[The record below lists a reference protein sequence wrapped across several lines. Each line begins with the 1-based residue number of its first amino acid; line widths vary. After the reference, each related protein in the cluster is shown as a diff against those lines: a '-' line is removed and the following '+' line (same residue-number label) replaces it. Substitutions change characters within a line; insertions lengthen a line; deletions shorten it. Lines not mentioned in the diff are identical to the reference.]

1 MHWVKVMDIP
11 FGKLKDKGT
20 PIDNISKYDSKSE
33 HFIYVCAMEP
43 LEGTKLL
50 FGTKTAMLKIVD
62 GNEFIVGK
70 KTTAATKLSDGDE
83 VLLVCRAESTDTIVM
98 RSKKEVFL
106 RISCEQI
113 PEKKKGAVG
122 VRGMKLDKD
131 DELSDIYYL
140 KDGDNE
146 NVEVRGKEIAL
157 NRLHIGNRDT
167 KGVKR

>member
-1 MHWVKVMDIP
+1 
-11 FGKLKDKGT
+11 
-20 PIDNISKYDSKSE
+20 
-33 HFIYVCAMEP
+33 MEP

-62 GNEFIVGK
+62 GNEFIVAK

-122 VRGMKLDKD
+122 VRGLKLDKD

-140 KDGDNE
+140 KDGDSE